1 MAATVEPIA
10 VERSDL
16 ELVWPAH
23 LFVQE
28 AGELLDAGQTS
39 EATPGFLLAEAFR

>member
-1 MAATVEPIA
+1 MAI
-10 VERSDL
+10 ERSDL

-39 EATPGFLLAEAFR
+39 EAVLGGGAVATRGR